1 MPIVLTRV
9 DDRLVHGQVVVG
21 WGRPLD
27 LHRIVLV
34 DDEVRASPWEQ
45 ELYRMAAPR
54 EIAVE
59 FLSAAEA
66 AKFLAGWEAGRERV
80 LVLAGSI
87 DTVGELIRRA
97 PGIIRR
103 LNLGGIHAGP
113 GRRERLRYLYL
124 SEAEIDALDAL
135 ARDGIE
141 VAAQDLPSSRPV
153 VLGELK

>member
-34 DDEVRASPWEQ
+34 DDEVRESPWEQ

-59 FLSAAEA
+59 FRSAAEA
-66 AKFLAGWEAGRERV
+66 AEQLADWEAGRERV
-80 LVLAGSI
+80 LVLTGSI
-87 DTVGELIRRA
+87 DTVQELIRRM
-97 PGIIRR
+97 PGVIRR

-124 SEAEIDALDAL
+124 SEGEIETLEAL
-135 ARDGIE
+135 ARDGVE
-141 VAAQDLPSSRPV
+141 VAAQDVPSSRPIG
-153 VLGELK
+153 LGELT

>member
-34 DDEVRASPWEQ
+34 DDEVRESPWEQ

-59 FLSAAEA
+59 FRSAAEA
-66 AKFLAGWEAGRERV
+66 AGQLADWEAGRERV

-87 DTVGELIRRA
+87 DTVQALIQRM
-97 PGIIRR
+97 PGVIRR

-124 SEAEIDALDAL
+124 SEGEIETLEAL
-135 ARDGIE
+135 ARDGVEI
-141 VAAQDLPSSRPV
+141 AAQDVPSSRPIG
-153 VLGELK
+153 LGELT